1 MDLLW
6 VWHQDPRKSREELSL
21 QEHRR
26 RGGFKGRGGTR
37 GRGGDPGK
45 GRALGKGRDP
55 DLLHVVDLIML
66 AFLVASDL
74 ALRLLSQLAQVLL

>member
-1 MDLLW
+1 MGSA
-6 VWHQDPRKSREELSL
+6 VGVAPGPKEVQRRAEPPGA
-21 QEHRR
+21 QE
-26 RGGFKGRGGTR
+26 KGRVQGK
-37 GRGGDPGK
+37 GRDPGK

-74 ALRLLSQLAQVLL
+74 ALRLLGQLAQVLL